1 MGTPVFFRMPLPL
14 PPLSRVLTGLA
25 LAAPM
30 ALAHAARPMITDD
43 ARIVDA
49 KACQVESWAKTNR
62 GSDEF
67 WALPACNF
75 SGNLEITAGA
85 ARTREGGALHTTDLV
100 LQGKTIF
107 RPLETNNWSW
117 GLAIGHVQHP
127 DHRSRFGGDVYAYVP
142 ATFSF
147 RDDRVFVHTNLG
159 WLREQ
164 QNGRHH
170 ATWGIG
176 TEVQMTDRTW
186 LIGEGF
192 GQNQGSP
199 FYQFGVR
206 HWIVPN
212 HVQID
217 TTYGN
222 RLGSGG
228 VRGEERWFSLGLRL
242 LSLPFLP

>member
-1 MGTPVFFRMPLPL
+1 MHFLARHARHAMAMVLLAVAPL
-14 PPLSRVLTGLA
+14 T
-25 LAAPM
+25 
-30 ALAHAARPMITDD
+30 HAARPMITDD

-49 KACQVESWAKTNR
+49 KACQLESWVKSNR
-62 GSDEF
+62 NSDEF

-75 SGNLEITAGA
+75 SGNLEVTAGA
-85 ARTREGGALHTTDLV
+85 ARTHIDQATHTTAQV
-100 LQGKTIF
+100 LQGKTLF
-107 RPLETNNWSW
+107 RTLETNSWSW
-117 GLAIGHVQHP
+117 GLAVGHIQHP
-127 DHRSRFGGDVYAYVP
+127 DQRNRLGGDVYAYVP

-170 ATWGIG
+170 ATWGLG
-176 TEVQMTDRTW
+176 TEMQMTDRTW
-186 LIGEGF
+186 LIGESF

-199 FYQFGVR
+199 FYQVGVR
-206 HWIVPN
+206 HWLVPN

-222 RLGSGG
+222 RFGSGG
-228 VRGEERWFSLGLRL
+228 VKGDERWFSIGLRL
-242 LSLPFLP
+242 LSMPFLP